1 MITVTTGRR
10 REEETR
16 GERNALVNSGFVIF
30 LSISPRERERERD
43 ALSFTHMQSCKCRS
57 LAAKERMIQLPKR
70 GEVISILPL
79 QRQSFVSVVNVCEC
93 VSFSSSFSPTPLADV
108 VASSHFSSF
117 SLILIVIFHPC
128 MQTHLKVLHSNTW
141 SNVKTQDDTV
151 CLKQKCKGEA
161 SEREWVKVHTCHSH
175 HPLPSLLRLWWWF
188 QWPHGCSLPLSP
200 HSPAGLC
207 GRDNCKEKRERE
219 KRFSPRERAN
229 EWILLSL
236 LLLTVY
242 QIND

>member
-1 MITVTTGRR
+1 MCPYIHTLSPSPSSPSLLTVITVTTGRR

-161 SEREWVKVHTCHSH
+161 SERE
-175 HPLPSLLRLWWWF
+175 
-188 QWPHGCSLPLSP
+188 
-200 HSPAGLC
+200 
-207 GRDNCKEKRERE
+207 
-219 KRFSPRERAN
+219 
-229 EWILLSL
+229 
-236 LLLTVY
+236 
-242 QIND
+242 